1 MLSRRVLLTLPV
13 TLLTAVDT
21 VCAADL
27 RKKTLD
33 AWQAYVQLTE
43 ERISAELE
51 RGQGFLVRDFKGPS
65 EAAGI
70 RAIIASGKPYIAK
83 MQTRNQANNEIKI
96 QDGIVHHRY
105 GSIFIP
111 GARIVDVLSWVQNFD
126 QYHVYFAEVEKS
138 KLLSRNGD
146 KFDVFMRLIRTKI
159 GITVHYNTD
168 YTFTFRRH
176 DDARTSGSMI
186 ATRIA
191 LVRQIVCASPTY
203 LKRRGTPKTPSDLSS
218 HDCVAYE
225 GISSAMKWGLVIDGR
240 LNAIAVPSRLFV
252 NTPEAA
258 LVLALAGAGIARVP
272 SYQLTDHVKSRSLVT
287 LLEDFEPP
295 PTPVHAIYPAQ
306 RQVPQKLRAFL
317 EFCVPRLRETLGY
330 KGS

>member
-1 MLSRRVLLTLPV
+1 MSHKLLSRRVLLTLPV
-13 TLLTAVDT
+13 TLLTAVDP

-191 LVRQIVCASPTY
+191 EIEDVGT
-203 LKRRGTPKTPSDLSS
+203 RREKEKTPGQDSGYFWRSNFYWRYL
-218 HDCVAYE
+218 E
-225 GISSAMKWGLVIDGR
+225 GTDG
-240 LNAIAVPSRLFV
+240 
-252 NTPEAA
+252 T
-258 LVLALAGAGIARVP
+258 
-272 SYQLTDHVKSRSLVT
+272 
-287 LLEDFEPP
+287 
-295 PTPVHAIYPAQ
+295 
-306 RQVPQKLRAFL
+306 FL
-317 EFCVPRLRETLGY
+317 ECEAVSLSREVPFGLGLFFRSFVESIVEESVVSVLISIRDGVMR
-330 KGS
+330 KPPNRSAVLIK